1 MEGGS
6 NHPSWD
12 HEGWL
17 RMSKRI
23 FLGEGDSCAVHERIN
38 VNLAGRWLGKRS
50 LERRNS
56 AWKEYWPLEN
66 FM

>member
-1 MEGGS
+1 
-6 NHPSWD
+6 
-12 HEGWL
+12 
-17 RMSKRI
+17 MSKRI

-56 AWKEYWPLEN
+56 TWKEYWPLEN